1 MLGSNTARA
10 EAFASS
16 NTLASDCDGPL
27 APVDVTSNDLH
38 SRANRAVPL
47 DLSRHRAPLTAPTGL
62 VPTPVRFTNVPAM
75 IRAWTP
81 DQPVFC
87 LRPDALRRQAELF
100 TRGFAGLPLY
110 AVKCNPDPFVLTTLF
125 AAGIHGFDVASL
137 EEIRL
142 IDDLFGTA
150 AGLFF
155 NNPAKSREAIR
166 CSYAEHGVLFFTVDH
181 PSELD
186 KIVEEMRG
194 AGTAVTV
201 AVRLAAHAP
210 SARYALSTKF
220 GASSD
225 VAVTLLQ
232 AAKRAGFR
240 VGLSFHVGSQCLD
253 PGAFGQALVTCRE
266 VLRRAGT
273 EIELLNMGG
282 GFPAPYPGDRPVAM
296 QDYFTALE
304 LGRRA
309 LGLSPDCLILCE
321 PGRALVGPAA
331 STVMRVLMRKDD
343 VLYCNDGI
351 YGNLQELRSSKER
364 RPARVLASDGSA
376 RLGNQPFRIY
386 GPTCDS
392 DDVLGAPLLLPADVR
407 EGEWIEIDMMGAYSS
422 ATRTPFNGFSAHS
435 TIQIP
440 G

>member
-1 MLGSNTARA
+1 MLGSTTVRT
-10 EAFASS
+10 EAFAATITPSS
-16 NTLASDCDGPL
+16 EPYGPPIHTD
-27 APVDVTSNDLH
+27 PVPIPLRNQ
-38 SRANRAVPL
+38 ANRNAPL
-47 DLSRHRAPLTAPTGL
+47 DLARHRAPLTSPSGL
-62 VPTPVRFTNVPAM
+62 VPTPVQFVDVPAM
-75 IRAWTP
+75 IRTWAP

-87 LRPDALRRQAELF
+87 LRPDVLRRQAELF
-100 TRGFAGLPLY
+100 TSGFAGLPLY

-142 IDDLFGTA
+142 VDDLFGTA

-166 CSYAEHGVLFFTVDH
+166 CSHAEHGVLFFTVDH
-181 PSELD
+181 ASELD
-186 KIVEEMRG
+186 KIVEETRG
-194 AGTAVTV
+194 IGADVTV

-210 SARYALSTKF
+210 GARYALSTKF
-220 GASSD
+220 GASAD
-225 VAVTLLQ
+225 VAVDLLQ

-240 VGLSFHVGSQCLD
+240 IGLSFHVGSQCLD
-253 PGAFGQALVTCRE
+253 PGAFGQALATCRE

-296 QDYFTALE
+296 QDYFTAVE

-351 YGNLQELRSSKER
+351 YGNLQELRSPKER
-364 RPARVLASDGSA
+364 RPARVLAPDGRA
-376 RLGNQPFRIY
+376 RQGVQPFRIF

-392 DDVLGAPLLLPADVR
+392 DDILGAPLLLPADVQ

-435 TIQIP
+435 SIQIP